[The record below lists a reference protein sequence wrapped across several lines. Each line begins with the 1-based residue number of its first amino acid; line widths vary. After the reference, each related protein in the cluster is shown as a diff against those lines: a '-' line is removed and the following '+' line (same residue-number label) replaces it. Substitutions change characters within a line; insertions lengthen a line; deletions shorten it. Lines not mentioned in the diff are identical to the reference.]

1 MKIIENVINT
11 FLSKKCNP
19 PVKSPIIVPKLK
31 KYIKLPF
38 YGPESYKMRNSLIL
52 CLKNSFNHVNFRIV
66 LRIPYKIGSFFK
78 FKDKIPSDVQ
88 SRVIYEYKCSS
99 CNARYIGSTCRAFK
113 TRRLEH
119 LGRSIHTGRPITNPS
134 FSNIREHAEQENHP
148 LSHSNFKIIRSMPDK
163 TSLLIAESLH
173 IKFNNPSLNNHAT
186 SFPLIIADK
195 IWFYVLLLSTMFL
208 CFIFIRSYSLT
219 TVYLFFF

>member
-1 MKIIENVINT
+1 MIGNLRDKNIMARMVIKSISNYSIFSIRVFIIKLTYFLNNKYPMQIIENVINT

-66 LRIPYKIGSFFK
+66 LSNPYKIGSFFK

-99 CNARYIGSTCRAFK
+99 CNARYI
-113 TRRLEH
+113 
-119 LGRSIHTGRPITNPS
+119 
-134 FSNIREHAEQENHP
+134 
-148 LSHSNFKIIRSMPDK
+148 
-163 TSLLIAESLH
+163 
-173 IKFNNPSLNNHAT
+173 
-186 SFPLIIADK
+186 
-195 IWFYVLLLSTMFL
+195 
-208 CFIFIRSYSLT
+208 
-219 TVYLFFF
+219 